1 MIPSPW
7 FQPPASEADASSPDS
22 GWSSWLDAVRL
33 RHLGIALG
41 TVFVLSLVA
50 LIQLSWS
57 LETHSRARQ
66 LQLEKQ
72 ALVSELTDIRTK
84 VTSLESTVED
94 VQGREYQVRSLAG
107 LRPMD
112 DDVFEAGIG
121 GLSSGRP
128 EDLALFAFDP
138 DAASEAFALDYDIEA
153 LQRRARVLLDNLEEV
168 GDSLTDQR
176 DRLLALPTL
185 FPTVGRVSSRFSRA
199 RLHPIMN
206 EVLPHPGL
214 DIAAPRGTP
223 ILAAGHGRVVRAGW
237 NSGYGQMVEIDHGR
251 GYSTIY
257 AHASRILVRA
267 GQQVERG
274 DVIAQVGST
283 GIATAS
289 HLHYEVRM
297 NGQQQNP
304 ANFFLPGTSR

>member
-7 FQPPASEADASSPDS
+7 FQPPSSDADGRAPRR
-22 GWSSWLDAVRL
+22 GWSSWLDDVRL
-33 RHLGIALG
+33 RHVGIAVGSL
-41 TVFVLSLVA
+41 FALALVA

-57 LETHSRARQ
+57 LETHARARQ
-66 LQLEKQ
+66 LRLEKQ
-72 ALVSELTDIRTK
+72 ALVTELTDIRTK

-112 DDVFEAGIG
+112 DDVFQAGVG
-121 GLSSGRP
+121 GLTSGRP

-138 DAASEAFALDYDIEA
+138 TAASEAFALDYDIEA
-153 LQRRARVLLDNLEEV
+153 LQRRAELLLTKLEEV

-237 NSGYGQMVEIDHGR
+237 NAGYGQMVEVDHGR
-251 GYSTIY
+251 GYSTLY
-257 AHASRILVRA
+257 AHASRLLVRV

-289 HLHYEVRM
+289 HLHYEVRL